1 MRLQW
6 LHGQDVEGASRQ
18 SGGVPGRFR
27 QSRVG
32 PRVAHSAIGHKETKT
47 AEADQRTYSHRASC
61 RPCLN
66 RGPLRKRKA
75 QPSGLVQ
82 RAGRGED
89 VPTTVR
95 GTDLKG
101 GDALVLVPCGEQ
113 VFTAAEEIVRLAFRR
128 AQPVMVR
135 SLDAIHVASAVTAR
149 ARVMVATDARLR
161 QVAAMAK
168 LKLAP

>member
-1 MRLQW
+1 MNYWDTSALFKVYAPEDDS
-6 LHGQDVEGASRQ
+6 GQFLDLVVS
-18 SGGVPGRFR
+18 SGQPIV
-27 QSRVG
+27 S
-32 PRVAHSAIGHKETKT
+32 SAIVMTEMLCALYRKECAGDLKRGG
-47 AEADQRTYSHRASC
+47 ALATYQEFVGDC
-61 RPCLN
+61 
-66 RGPLRKRKA
+66 
-75 QPSGLVQ
+75 
-82 RAGRGED
+82 RAGRI
-89 VPTTVR
+89 
-95 GTDLKG
+95 
-101 GDALVLVPCGEQ
+101 VLVPCGEQ

>member
-1 MRLQW
+1 MNYWDTSALLKLYVPEDDSGYFLDW
-6 LHGQDVEGASRQ
+6 IVSSGQPIVS
-18 SGGVPGRFR
+18 
-27 QSRVG
+27 
-32 PRVAHSAIGHKETKT
+32 SAIVAVEMLCAVYRKE
-47 AEADQRTYSHRASC
+47 SV
-61 RPCLN
+61 
-66 RGPLRKRKA
+66 G
-75 QPSGLVQ
+75 
-82 RAGRGED
+82 
-89 VPTTVR
+89 
-95 GTDLKG
+95 DLKG
-101 GDALVLVPCGEQ
+101 GGALAAYQRFLGDCREGRIVLVPYGEQ

>member
-1 MRLQW
+1 MNYWDTSALLKLYVPEDDSGYFLDW
-6 LHGQDVEGASRQ
+6 IVSSGQPIVS
-18 SGGVPGRFR
+18 
-27 QSRVG
+27 
-32 PRVAHSAIGHKETKT
+32 SAIVAVEMACAVYRKE
-47 AEADQRTYSHRASC
+47 SV
-61 RPCLN
+61 
-66 RGPLRKRKA
+66 G
-75 QPSGLVQ
+75 
-82 RAGRGED
+82 
-89 VPTTVR
+89 
-95 GTDLKG
+95 DLKG
-101 GDALVLVPCGEQ
+101 GGALAAYQRFLGDCREGRIVLVPYGEQ